1 MYKTKADLHR
11 AWADTIEMTDSYNKE
26 HKAKVDIKNCWQCKG
41 ALFGRRPTFD
51 SDPALYS
58 FAKGILYNEETEE
71 HCPVFIGDKLWS
83 FYTDSWYTVEQ
94 YSGSRFTGIFSWHA
108 PKKKETFML
117 CAASSDYKHNTG
129 NMNIP
134 CPIKDYNVNNF
145 DITLWGEQSNK
156 REQRRFYFNNATEAL
171 ETYQAITNILINNTK
186 GN

>member
-58 FAKGILYNEETEE
+58 FAKGILYNEETKK
-71 HCPVFIGDKLWS
+71 HVPVFIGDKLWS

-94 YSGSRFTGIFSWHA
+94 YSGSRFTDIFSWNK
-108 PKKKETFML
+108 PKEKETFVL
-117 CAASSDYKHNTG
+117 TSVSSVPNTTMTKS
-129 NMNIP
+129 NYVTCP
-134 CPIKDYNVNNF
+134 CPSNNRTQHALYLTKNNIFYF
-145 DITLWGEQSNK
+145 DSKEELEVAHKALFAVLTSNK
-156 REQRRFYFNNATEAL
+156 Q
-171 ETYQAITNILINNTK
+171 K